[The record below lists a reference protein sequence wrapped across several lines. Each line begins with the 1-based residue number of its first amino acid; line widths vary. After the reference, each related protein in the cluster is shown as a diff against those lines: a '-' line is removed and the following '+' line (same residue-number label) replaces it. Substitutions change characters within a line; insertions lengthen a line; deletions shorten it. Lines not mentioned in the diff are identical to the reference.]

1 MAQDSQG
8 LGEQAPCV
16 GLVSGRLGV
25 GEVQGF
31 DEEVEGWGPGEYNDR
46 GLGEYPPIEGFL
58 GCQKVRVFA
67 EECSEHK
74 MVGTPNSVGDSAEG
88 HAKEIWEGMVRLVGR
103 MSFKRFPCLSG
114 PGQEYCLGRIRME
127 EFTAW

>member
-1 MAQDSQG
+1 MQDSQG

-31 DEEVEGWGPGEYNDR
+31 DEEVEGWGPGEYSDR

-67 EECSEHK
+67 EERSEHK

-88 HAKEIWEGMVRLVGR
+88 HAKEIWEREGHVGR
-103 MSFKRFPCLSG
+103 QEVLQALSMFQWPRPSNPRTIQRQG
-114 PGQEYCLGRIRME
+114 SGCQ
-127 EFTAW
+127 